1 MHKPAI
7 VREYMKVH
15 PSRRQREACHYI
27 LAYLADNPDAGDT
40 LDGIVEWWML
50 TQTIKFETHTVSQ
63 AVAKLVAE
71 GLIVEKRID
80 SRVIYKVNRT

>member
-1 MHKPAI
+1 
-7 VREYMKVH
+7 MKVH

-63 AVAKLVAE
+63 AVAKLVAD
-71 GLIVEKRID
+71 GLIIEKRIN
-80 SRVIYKVNRT
+80 SRIIYKVNRKEIIPRIFERT

>member
-1 MHKPAI
+1 
-7 VREYMKVH
+7 MKVH
-15 PSRRQREACHYI
+15 PSRSQREACHYI

-63 AVAKLVAE
+63 AVARLVAD
-71 GLIVEKRID
+71 GLIVEKRIN
-80 SRVIYKVNRT
+80 SRTIYKVNRIEKFFERS